1 LALLGWDY
9 QSSLEQKLGDALP
22 FHERRDKHSL
32 YEIFTLPQLVQA
44 FELTNLSRR
53 KAMVN
58 TDKLDFLNKMTLR
71 RRAGSLGKDEDLV
84 EMGKRREGW
93 GDRTGDGKEELVKRY
108 QADLRAMPTLAGK

>member
-1 LALLGWDY
+1 MALLGWDY
-9 QSSLEQKLGDALP
+9 QSSLEHRLGEALP

-32 YEIFTLPQLVQA
+32 YDIFTLPQLVQA
-44 FELTNLSRR
+44 FELTSLSRR

-71 RRAGSLGKDEDLV
+71 RRAGVLGEEADLI

-93 GDRTGDGKEELVKRY
+93 AERTGDGKKELVRRY
-108 QADLRAMPTLAGK
+108 RADLKDMPSLAGK